1 MKHDDSPKSTIGVL
15 LNDVEAHQY
24 RCAASVN
31 DVPRVTSDP
40 FELIDATR
48 PDDSA
53 AEDLFLEPGHEIGE
67 TIVSA
72 EAPILVDQLDVA
84 GQATINEGPSCD
96 AVGLVPGIEVG
107 IHALGHPVGPLLA
120 PHFGWKTSR
129 FKQGA
134 RIAGMEY

>member
-53 AEDLFLEPGHEIGE
+53 AGDLFLEPGHEIDE

-72 EAPILVDQLDVA
+72 EAPSSINSTSPVKQRSMRARRATPSVSF
-84 GQATINEGPSCD
+84 QAS
-96 AVGLVPGIEVG
+96 
-107 IHALGHPVGPLLA
+107 
-120 PHFGWKTSR
+120 K
-129 FKQGA
+129 
-134 RIAGMEY
+134 